1 MADHQETYAAYGGLA
16 SYRGVHEALSRAL
29 AEPSAQGNNAHGA
42 RAAFLLSE
50 IAPQLL
56 AARSALVIQA
66 LEEAGAC
73 ASMLQDVEALLS
85 SEIAAAPSLPMVS
98 NQ

>member
-1 MADHQETYAAYGGLA
+1 MADHQETYAAYGGLD
-16 SYRGVHEALSRAL
+16 SYRAVHEALSRAL
-29 AEPSAQGNNAHGA
+29 AEPSAQGSNAHGA

-56 AARSALVIQA
+56 SARAALVIQA
-66 LEEAGAC
+66 LEEAGAS
-73 ASMLQDVEALLS
+73 ASFLLNVEALLS
-85 SEIAAAPSLPMVS
+85 QEVAASPPLSLAS